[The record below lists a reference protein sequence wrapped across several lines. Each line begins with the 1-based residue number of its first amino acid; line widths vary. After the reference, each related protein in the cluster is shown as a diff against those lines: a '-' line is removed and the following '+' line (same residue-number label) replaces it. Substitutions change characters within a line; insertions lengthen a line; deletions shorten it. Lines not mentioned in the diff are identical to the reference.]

1 MTTIPCTAFCRKES
15 ERARSVFRK
24 ERLPT
29 HRTPILGVS
38 TLPFSKAEEQLKN
51 KPTRGRNR
59 PCKPVPAKGSAGQA
73 ADEQSHPEKGCK
85 QGGEL
90 CTPDSLPS
98 AILAFRSEKTDWHSG
113 KQKHKQRDR
122 LKGRKREGC
131 GKVKRRGR
139 NHNYLNASRIG
150 EASNPGP
157 NDTLYPCDS
166 RTVRCGDRHWHLRSK
181 KGKKPEG
188 QDGEP
193 AAKKKRIS
201 GAERR
206 IISKKQARLCE
217 SPEGCNYDHYHEINN
232 YDVNSVHTGSN
243 RAYDR
248 QVEDM
253 EANFPDIHGWS
264 VQAAHALREMKWPHP
279 SGVSPLEDSAIF
291 KSLISLSETPE
302 PLSPPAARRS
312 AKRDTERGDVAVPTL
327 EERARQ
333 VAAELRADSM
343 LRCSD
348 PNYCNSNDCPVDC
361 NDRDSEVSASESE
374 EESDDDADQPPL
386 RPIAEPVQVRR
397 QPVPPVVP
405 PPDEPAPPP
414 PPLHPVVVF
423 QEEVPA
429 RPPNHPLVLA
439 IHDDYE
445 PPVQEVAQADYMDL
459 ESVVIY
465 ITGKETAL
473 TFREHIGKFFA
484 NLFPGITKTEYLS
497 ALSNKSP
504 IIFETI
510 DHKRTSKKWG
520 VFSRSRQAQVQRD
533 NPEWKRHHN
542 TFVSVHGY
550 NQVAS
555 VFVYPA
561 VYELLSSNEALFRR
575 KMLDPDGK
583 MLDSFL
589 QACRKVVSD
598 DKARFRF
605 WSARQIILCNS
616 ILYFTQQTLLAG
628 VFENLVCKG
637 VVKADFQ

>member
-15 ERARSVFRK
+15 ERARSVFQK
-24 ERLPT
+24 ERLPS
-29 HRTPILGVS
+29 HRTPILGVP

-51 KPTRGRNR
+51 KPTRGWYR
-59 PCKPVPAKGSAGQA
+59 PCKPVPSNGSAGQA
-73 ADEQSHPEKGCK
+73 ADEQSYPEKGCK
-85 QGGEL
+85 QGGEM

-122 LKGRKREGC
+122 LKGRKKEGG

-157 NDTLYPCDS
+157 NDTLYPCNS
-166 RTVRCGDRHWHLRSK
+166 RAARCDDRHWHLRSK

-193 AAKKKRIS
+193 AAKRKRIS

-232 YDVNSVHTGSN
+232 YDVNSVHTGLN
-243 RAYDR
+243 RAYDQ

-253 EANFPDIHGWS
+253 DANFPHIHGWS
-264 VQAAHALREMKWPHP
+264 VEAAHALKEMKWPHP

-291 KSLISLSETPE
+291 KSLISLSRTPE
-302 PLSPPAARRS
+302 PLSPPKARRP
-312 AKRDTERGDVAVPTL
+312 AERDTECGDIAVYTL

-361 NDRDSEVSASESE
+361 NDVDSEVSAPESE
-374 EESDDDADQPPL
+374 EESDSDADLPPL
-386 RPIAEPVQVRR
+386 RPIAVPVQ
-397 QPVPPVVP
+397 
-405 PPDEPAPPP
+405 DEPAPPQP
-414 PPLHPVVVF
+414 PPQPVVVF

-429 RPPNHPLVLA
+429 RPPNHPLVVA
-439 IHDDYE
+439 IQEDYD
-445 PPVQEVAQADYMDL
+445 PPIQRVAPVDCTDL
-459 ESVVIY
+459 ESVVLY
-465 ITGKETAL
+465 ITGKETTL
-473 TFREHIGKFFA
+473 TFRERFGKFFA
-484 NLFPGITKTEYLS
+484 GFLPGFTKTEYLS

-510 DHKRTSKKWG
+510 DHKKESKKWG
-520 VFSRSRQAQVQRD
+520 VFSRTRQAHVLRD

-550 NQVAS
+550 NQVS
-555 VFVYPA
+555 TVFVYPA

-598 DKARFRF
+598 DKARFKL
-605 WSARQIILCNS
+605 WSARQVVLCNS

-628 VFENLVCKG
+628 VFEGLVSKG